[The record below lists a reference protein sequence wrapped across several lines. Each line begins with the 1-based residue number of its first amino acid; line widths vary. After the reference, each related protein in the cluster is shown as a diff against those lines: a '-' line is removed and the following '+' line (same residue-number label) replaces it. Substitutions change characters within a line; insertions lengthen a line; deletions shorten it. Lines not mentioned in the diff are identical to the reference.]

1 VSLVLAVSFGGSFL
15 WGALAASS
23 LLIGALIALELHI
36 SVRTIGLIMGFGAGV
51 LISAVAFDLVEDS
64 YQLAS
69 GGFPVGLGLVAGC
82 ATFSLGNLLIARMG
96 GSQRKDP
103 TGPGAGE
110 GGLAIVLGTVL
121 DGIPESMV
129 IGLTLVG
136 GAELGVSYM
145 AAVFLSNLPEGISST
160 QGLRTAGW
168 SRAHLIQLWLL
179 IVFVSALASLAGYAL
194 LDTASPDVVAF
205 VQSFAGGA
213 ILTML
218 ADTMMPE
225 AYEHGG
231 QVVGVVTTIG
241 FIVAY
246 SLHVIA

>member
-1 VSLVLAVSFGGSFL
+1 MSPVLAVSFGGSFL
-15 WGALAASS
+15 WGAVAASS
-23 LLIGALIALELHI
+23 LLIGALIALELRI
-36 SVRTIGLIMGFGAGV
+36 SVRTIGLIMGFGSGV

-64 YQLAS
+64 YQLVERWLPRRPRADR
-69 GGFPVGLGLVAGC
+69 GVRDLLGRQPPDREDGWF
-82 ATFSLGNLLIARMG
+82 AT
-96 GSQRKDP
+96 Q
-103 TGPGAGE
+103 GPHRPGRGE

-136 GAELGVSYM
+136 GASLGMSYL
-145 AAVFLSNLPEGISST
+145 AAVFLSNFPEGISST

-168 SRAHLIQLWLL
+168 SRAHLIELWLL
-179 IVFVSALASLAGYAL
+179 IVFVSALASLAGYGL
-194 LDTASPDVVAF
+194 LDTASPDTVAF

-231 QVVGVVTTIG
+231 QVVGVVTTLG

-246 SLHVIA
+246 SLHVLA